1 MNSVALY
8 LWALLLLAC
17 LQISLLATSTDAAQ
31 TTQPS
36 QKPAVFRVKYVSEG
50 AVYIDGGRNAAVQ
63 EGMKLSVVNAPP
75 DGAVS
80 EGVRFRGEEH
90 VAELRVTSVA
100 DSSAVCEVLQSTG
113 EINVGQLAF
122 LTPDSVQDRQQA
134 QSAAEVGKYPI
145 VIGFTYGDPLD
156 EELRE
161 VQERKIIQ
169 ELPMSHIRGRFGVD
183 YGGTSEAGGF
193 NTKQVG
199 LVIDSDMTNIGGT
212 F

>member
-63 EGMKLSVVNAPP
+63 EGMKLSVADAPP

-80 EGVRFRGEEH
+80 GHVRFRR
-90 VAELRVTSVA
+90 AATSQQFLVTSFA
-100 DSSAVCEVLQSTG
+100 
-113 EINVGQLAF
+113 N
-122 LTPDSVQDRQQA
+122 P
-134 QSAAEVGKYPI
+134 P
-145 VIGFTYGDPLD
+145 PL
-156 EELRE
+156 
-161 VQERKIIQ
+161 
-169 ELPMSHIRGRFGVD
+169 F
-183 YGGTSEAGGF
+183 
-193 NTKQVG
+193 
-199 LVIDSDMTNIGGT
+199 
-212 F
+212 

>member
-17 LQISLLATSTDAAQ
+17 LQIGLLATSTDAAQ

-145 VIGFTYGDPLD
+145 VIEFTHADPLAKD
-156 EELRE
+156 LRE
-161 VQERKIIQ
+161 IQNLKIIQ
-169 ELPMSHIRGRFGVD
+169 QLPMTHIPGRFGLHYD
-183 YGGTSEAGGF
+183 HTREAA
-193 NTKQVG
+193 
-199 LVIDSDMTNIGGT
+199 
-212 F
+212 